1 MSRDELLT
9 LDRVL
14 AELGD
19 EDRPLPK
26 STFHDW
32 RAKGRAPR
40 CIKLPN
46 GTLRIRRSEFDR
58 WLASREEVA
67 V

>member
-1 MSRDELLT
+1 MPRDELLT
-9 LDRVL
+9 LDTVL
-14 AELGD
+14 TELG
-19 EDRPLPK
+19 EPGKPLPR

-46 GTLRIRRSEFDR
+46 GTLRIRRSELAR
-58 WLASREEVA
+58 WLDTHEEA
-67 V
+67 A

>member
-1 MSRDELLT
+1 MPRDELLALET
-9 LDRVL
+9 VL
-14 AELGD
+14 AELG
-19 EDRPLPK
+19 EPGKPLPR

-46 GTLRIRRSEFDR
+46 GKLFVRRSEFTR
-58 WLASREEVA
+58 WLDSREDVA
-67 V
+67 

>member
-1 MSRDELLT
+1 MPRDELLT
-9 LDRVL
+9 LDKVL
-14 AELGD
+14 VELGD
-19 EDRPLPK
+19 EEKPLSK

-46 GTLRIRRSEFDR
+46 GSLRIRRSEFDR
-58 WLASREEVA
+58 WLEVREDAS
-67 V
+67 

>member
-1 MSRDELLT
+1 MPRDELLT
-9 LDRVL
+9 LDTVL
-14 AELGD
+14 AELG
-19 EDRPLPK
+19 ENGKPLPR

-46 GTLRIRRSEFDR
+46 GTLRIRRSEFTR
-58 WLASREEVA
+58 WLDTHEEA
-67 V
+67 A